1 MADVELLAVTS
12 KIAYY
17 AVVTIVVGVGI
28 GYVAL
33 HLVADRLRRN
43 GRT

>member
-1 MADVELLAVTS
+1 
-12 KIAYY
+12 
-17 AVVTIVVGVGI
+17 VTIVVGVGI